1 MCCCFVFSSFWFG
14 LLQYFVLL
22 GPAITQP
29 IGRLSPITTTLKV
42 ILLLLLQSLVTFS
55 EQEKN
60 GSIFRDLFNSVSAT
74 RPKPV
79 GELQRDIEI
88 LMLEVCPKCNTGQL
102 SSQLTCL
109 RFIIT
114 TDGVDLNYCIPFLW
128 RESLRRLLS
137 LLCSLWRLV
146 VCASYVVS
154 IYPSILLCIR
164 PCRGLKTFKC
174 DE

>member
-1 MCCCFVFSSFWFG
+1 MCCYFAFSSFWFG

-42 ILLLLLQSLVTFS
+42 ILLLLLLSLVTFS

-79 GELQRDIEI
+79 GELQRGIEI

-114 TDGVDLNYCIPFLW
+114 ADGVDLNYCIPFLC
-128 RESLRRLLS
+128 RESPPIAVVTMLFVKTCCLCFLR
-137 LLCSLWRLV
+137 
-146 VCASYVVS
+146 S
-154 IYPSILLCIR
+154 IYLSIYTPMHTTLSGVKNL
-164 PCRGLKTFKC
+164 
-174 DE
+174 